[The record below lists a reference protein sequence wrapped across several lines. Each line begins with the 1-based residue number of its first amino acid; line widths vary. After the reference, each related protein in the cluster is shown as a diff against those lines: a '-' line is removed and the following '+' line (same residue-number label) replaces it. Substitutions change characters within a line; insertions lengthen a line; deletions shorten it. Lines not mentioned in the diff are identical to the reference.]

1 MIKLDLASLRPQL
14 DLEGKY
20 VDFSLLRTT
29 LTVAKVVGDLDINL
43 SAPSKEG
50 ESRGT
55 CPKCGKD
62 RSFALNINTN
72 RFNCFNKG
80 CILKGGGVI
89 DLFAKLY
96 EVPAKEASHLLAC
109 VYGIQPYTQSPAQEQ
124 PTAKKTEKPAV
135 AEAVMAAV
143 ATAPPKRNRE
153 TITRMEFD
161 ELQAQVE
168 RLSQIIWSLMFE
180 GGEIDED
187 APAIFDEREEDY
199 ELEAVLS
206 V

>member
-1 MIKLDLASLRPQL
+1 MIKLNLADLRSQL

-29 LTVAKVVGDLDINL
+29 LRVAKVAGDLDINL
-43 SAPSKEG
+43 SEPSKEG

-109 VYGIQPYTQSPAQEQ
+109 AYGISPYSQSQVNEP
-124 PTAKKTEKPAV
+124 PHSEKPISEKAP
-135 AEAVMAAV
+135 EAA
-143 ATAPPKRNRE
+143 APPKRSERVRE
-153 TITRMEFD
+153 TVNRAEFD
-161 ELQAQVE
+161 ELEEKVE
-168 RLSQIIWSLMFE
+168 RLAHMVWSLMFE
-180 GGEIDED
+180 RGEIDED
-187 APAIFDEREEDY
+187 APAIFDEQD
-199 ELEAVLS
+199 S
-206 V
+206 GG